1 MIILKKG
8 EVMAKVYLFRNP
20 LNGKIV
26 ERNSAGPVSDIVSN
40 VRLEYIGER
49 EEEKKADVVA
59 DIVVEKKQEV
69 KAGKNKL
76 KRG

>member
-1 MIILKKG
+1 
-8 EVMAKVYLFRNP
+8 
-20 LNGKIV
+20 V

-40 VRLEYIGER
+40 VRLEYISER

>member
-1 MIILKKG
+1 M
-8 EVMAKVYLFRNP
+8 
-20 LNGKIV
+20 NGKIV

-40 VRLEYIGER
+40 VRLEYISER